1 MSLRDEI
8 KRYLMVMWDS
18 GYKNRV
24 KPTFDDTADA
34 ILKAVRERLP
44 KGFCSRVNEHDGG
57 GTYLERAGYNQAL
70 NDVREILK

>member
-34 ILKAVRERLP
+34 ILKAVRDALP
-44 KGFCSRVNEHDGG
+44 GEVDSGSTTFTKQECD
-57 GTYLERAGYNQAL
+57 GYNQAFK
-70 NDVREILK
+70 DVREILK